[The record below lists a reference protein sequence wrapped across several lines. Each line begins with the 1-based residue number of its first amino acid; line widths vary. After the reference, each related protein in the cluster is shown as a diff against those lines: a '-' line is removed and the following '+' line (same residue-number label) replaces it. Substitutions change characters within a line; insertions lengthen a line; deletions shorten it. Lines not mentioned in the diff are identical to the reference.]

1 LKNVSP
7 SLRLRV
13 SEHIFDEVLKMN
25 EIFKKIES
33 KVDEG
38 SIVKYVVNK
47 LDIKLTS
54 PEEVLIAQDSSIEQN
69 DEMYFVAKGQ
79 CLVKIKDI
87 RKLNKDEKKVRVL
100 YPGDYFGVSYVC

>member
-1 LKNVSP
+1 
-7 SLRLRV
+7 
-13 SEHIFDEVLKMN
+13 MN

-69 DEMYFVAKGQ
+69 DEMYFVAKG
-79 CLVKIKDI
+79 
-87 RKLNKDEKKVRVL
+87 
-100 YPGDYFGVSYVC
+100 